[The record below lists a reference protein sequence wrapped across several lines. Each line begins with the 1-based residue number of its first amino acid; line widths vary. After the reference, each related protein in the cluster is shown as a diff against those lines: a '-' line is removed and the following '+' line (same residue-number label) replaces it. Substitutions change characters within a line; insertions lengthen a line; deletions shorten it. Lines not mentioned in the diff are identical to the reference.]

1 MSPRLFTPSVSRI
14 TTFDLA
20 LLSFR
25 RLTALAS
32 PIPSA
37 VPSSIIPRCT
47 MSQLTLWNKFNST
60 PWSTVS
66 GHCVNASP
74 AKIVRPIL
82 SFGRPLINSAATCL
96 AASIR
101 FGFKS
106 SASIL
111 VDTSTASMMSIPSIS
126 VFCQLSV
133 VCGRASTSTIIT
145 NVRIRS
151 TNGACSK

>member
-1 MSPRLFTPSVSRI
+1 M
-14 TTFDLA
+14 
-20 LLSFR
+20 
-25 RLTALAS
+25 
-32 PIPSA
+32 
-37 VPSSIIPRCT
+37 
-47 MSQLTLWNKFNST
+47 
-60 PWSTVS
+60 
-66 GHCVNASP
+66 
-74 AKIVRPIL
+74 
-82 SFGRPLINSAATCL
+82 NSAATCL

-145 NVRIRS
+145 NVKIRS
-151 TNGACSK
+151 TNGACSKYTFQLRGACMYIRVVDTCMVGSVFLRRITYHTIYGISSNSRNRYSIFAKIIVSTHFKIKKRGR